1 MSDIHEAALTSTLLA
16 DAGARHLRA
25 AIKPLRA
32 GWTVRGRALTVSVP
46 AGDNLAIHAALAIAQ
61 PGDVLVVDAQGYTE
75 RAVMGGIMCAQAAA
89 IGIAGVVIDG
99 AMRDVAELR
108 QGALPV
114 FAAAASPAGPTKAG
128 GGSVNREIQCGGV
141 RVGPGDWILGDDDGV
156 VVITPAELESV
167 VTGALAKS
175 EAEARRM
182 AAIARG
188 ELRPLWLD
196 AALAKGTLDI
206 GPSRQASE

>member
-1 MSDIHEAALTSTLLA
+1 MSDIHEAGLTSTLLA

-25 AIKPLRA
+25 AIKPLRP

-46 AGDNLAIHAALAIAQ
+46 TGDNLAIHAALAIAQ
-61 PGDVLVVDAQGYTE
+61 SGDVLVVDAQGYTE

-99 AMRDVAELR
+99 AMRDAAELR

-114 FAAAASPAGPTKAG
+114 FAAAVSPAGPTKVG
-128 GGSVNREIQCGGV
+128 GGSVHREIQCGGV
-141 RVGPGDWILGDDDGV
+141 SVAPGDWILGDDDGV
-156 VVITPAELESV
+156 VVVAPAALESM
-167 VTGALAKS
+167 VTGALAKA

-196 AALAKGTLDI
+196 AALAKATLDI
-206 GPSRQASE
+206 GPDRRASE

>member
-1 MSDIHEAALTSTLLA
+1 MRNLHEAGLTSTLLA

-46 AGDNLAIHAALAIAQ
+46 AGDNLAIHAALALAQ
-61 PGDVLVVDAQGYTE
+61 PGDVLVVDAQGHTE

-89 IGIAGVVIDG
+89 AAIAGVVIDG
-99 AMRDVAELR
+99 AVRDAAELR

-114 FAAAASPAGPTKAG
+114 FAAAVSPAGPTKAG
-128 GGSVNREIQCGGV
+128 GGSVNRPILCGGV
-141 RVGPGDWILGDDDGV
+141 RVDPGDWILGDDDGLV
-156 VVITPAELESV
+156 VVAPAQMEALIAA
-167 VTGALAKS
+167 ALAKAG
-175 EAEARRM
+175 AEAHRM

-196 AALAKGTLDI
+196 DALAKATLDI
-206 GPSRQASE
+206 GPAPHPSE

>member
-1 MSDIHEAALTSTLLA
+1 MKDMQEAALTSTLLA

-32 GWTVRGRALTVSVP
+32 GWSVRGRALTVSVP

-61 PGDVLVVDAQGYTE
+61 PADVLVVDAQGYAE

-89 IGIAGVVIDG
+89 CGIAGVVIDG
-99 AMRDVAELR
+99 AMRDAAELR

-114 FAAAASPAGPTKAG
+114 FAAAVSPAGPFKAG
-128 GGSVNREIQCGGV
+128 GGSVNRPIQCGGV
-141 RVGPGDWILGDDDGV
+141 RVEPGDWILGDDDGLV
-156 VVITPAELESV
+156 VVGPEQLESM
-167 VTGALAKS
+167 VTAALAKAQ
-175 EAEARRM
+175 AEARRM

-188 ELRPLWLD
+188 ELRPAWLD
-196 AALAKGTLDI
+196 DALAQATIDI
-206 GPSRQASE
+206 GPARPASA